1 MTSISQTIPSY
12 INGISQQ
19 PDTLKTPGQVS
30 TAKNVIPD
38 VTEGMMKRPGGR
50 LVDSLSDDSTSA
62 NNSVTTGRWFSY
74 YRDEAEQYIGQTDR
88 TGVTRIWRCSDGAP
102 QTVHYRALPWVAS
115 TAYVVGDLVQNGG
128 NVYVCDTAGTSASSG
143 GPSGTGA
150 NITDGSTRWDYEQA
164 VSTIE
169 TKLKLYLN
177 HYADDDLQIL
187 TLNDVTYVTNRAD
200 YKSDGSTAHPKTTVA
215 MSSAT
220 TDLRPPEAY
229 FELKKIA
236 YANQYSVNIYDNN
249 TETEIYTAT
258 RIKVQ
263 RTHDSSNAC
272 NSSGVL
278 SGLPTGGHICADG
291 AGSGG
296 VNTSAH
302 QDAYCPNVDTQIF
315 SLSHGDTGDS
325 EDANGQSWTVS
336 VNVNSGTGAA
346 SLRKDLYFR
355 IATIGQ
361 SVPQGGSATN
371 PDYRCRY
378 TTTHDLLYG
387 GEGWRTDDWF
397 YVYMKNARYKIT
409 VLEHSVSKVRGNLAA
424 ARPSP
429 TPFDNETTITT
440 ESILGALETEIIAG
454 GTFTD
459 ANITMIGN
467 GLYVTRASSIVNG
480 VEQNNFNANSPAP
493 DLINVLTS
501 EVNTLD
507 DLPNQC
513 KHGYIVK
520 ISNSVEDEDDW
531 YVQFKGHNGVDGSGV
546 WEECGK
552 PGRKY
557 EFDAETLPIQIIRQ
571 ADGTFVVDHCVW
583 EDALVGDDL
592 TNGEP
597 SFVGKKIRKM
607 IFFRNRLV
615 LMSDENIVMSRPGL
629 ETFNFWNKTALTF
642 TNSDPIDL
650 SVGSDKP
657 AIIYD
662 AIQVNTGLIMFTKTQ
677 QFMLTTDSDIL
688 SPNTAKIN
696 TLANYNFNYQTN
708 PISLGTTVGWLDNAG
723 KNSRFFE
730 MQRAMRE
737 GEPDV
742 VEQSKLVS
750 KLFNKDLRLISNS
763 RENGLVFFSE
773 VGNGTIYCY
782 RYFNAEEKRIQA
794 AWFTWELPGA
804 IQHHCVLDDALYVV
818 TRNNN
823 KDQLLRFDIKL
834 HGNSRVVTDDKFT
847 TDTSDDILYRIH
859 LDHSSYLNVTTQIY
873 NATTDRSTV
882 AKSAVPG
889 YEVTGKK
896 LVAYDWTA
904 GSHYLDRGRYQEIT
918 DDGTNFIFDGN
929 WSRKINSV
937 TITNVGSG
945 YTSAPTVTIS
955 SGGGTGATATATI
968 SDGKITAINITDGG
982 YNYTSNPTIAIT
994 GGGGS
999 NGAATCTIDCNIY
1012 IGYLF
1017 DYEVQLPTIYRMSRE
1032 GQKFRSDPQGSLVV
1046 QRLKLNLGNAG
1057 LYETLIER
1065 TGKPDYTETW
1075 EPATADSYLA
1085 NSVDFVE
1092 EVIQTIPTYEKNT
1105 NLTVTLKSSHPA
1117 PATLHSMT
1125 WEGDYTNKFYQ
1136 RV

>member
-19 PDTLKTPGQVS
+19 PDTLKVPGQVS
-30 TAKNVIPD
+30 IAQNVIPD
-38 VTEGMMKRPGGR
+38 VTEGMMKRPGGI
-50 LVDSLSDDSTSA
+50 LVKSLSDDGTSA
-62 NNSVTTGRWFSY
+62 NNAVLNGRWFSY
-74 YRDEAEQYIGQTDR
+74 YRDEAEQYIGQIDR
-88 TGVTRIWRCSDGAP
+88 EGQVRIWRCSDGAP
-102 QTVHYRALPWVAS
+102 QTVNYNS
-115 TAYVVGDLVQNGG
+115 TA
-128 NVYVCDTAGTSASSG
+128 TASA
-143 GPSGTGA
+143 
-150 NITDGSTRWDYEQA
+150 
-164 VSTIE
+164 
-169 TKLKLYLN
+169 LKLYLN
-177 HYADDDLQIL
+177 HYADDDLQVL
-187 TLNDVTYVTNRAD
+187 TLNDVTYVTNRATL
-200 YKSDGSTAHPKTTVA
+200 KHDGSTAHPKTTVA
-215 MSSAT
+215 MTAAT
-220 TDLRPPEAY
+220 TAERPPEAY

-249 TETEIYTAT
+249 TETSIYTAT

-263 RTHDSSNAC
+263 RTHDSSNGC
-272 NSSGVL
+272 NSSGNL

-291 AGSGG
+291 AGAGG
-296 VNTSAH
+296 VNTSPH

-315 SLSHGDTGDS
+315 EISHGDSGDTA
-325 EDANGQSWTVS
+325 DANGQSWSVS
-336 VNVNSGTGAA
+336 VTIPGGSGSA
-346 SLRKDLYFR
+346 SERKDLYFR

-387 GEGWRTDDWF
+387 GEGWRTGDYF

-467 GLYVTRASSIVNG
+467 GLYVTRASNIVNG

-501 EVNTLD
+501 EVNTID

-531 YVQFKGHNGVDGSGV
+531 YVQFKGHNNVDGSGI
-546 WEECGK
+546 WEECAK

-557 EFDAETLPIQIIRQ
+557 EFDAATMPIQIVRK
-571 ADGTFVVDHCVW
+571 ADGTFEVDHCVW
-583 EDALVGDDL
+583 NDANVGDDL

-607 IFFRNRLV
+607 IFFRNRV
-615 LMSDENIVMSRPGL
+615 CLMSDENIIMSRPGL

-650 SVGSDKP
+650 SIGSDKP
-657 AIIYD
+657 AVIYD
-662 AIQVNTGLIMFTKTQ
+662 AIQVNTGLILFTKTQ

-708 PISLGTTVGWLDNAG
+708 PISLGTTIGWLDNAG

-730 MQRAMRE
+730 MQRTMRE

-742 VEQSKLVS
+742 VEQSKIVS

-763 RENGLVFFSE
+763 RENGLIFFSE

-782 RYFNAEEKRIQA
+782 RYFNSEEKRIQA
-794 AWFTWELPGA
+794 AWFTWEVPGQ
-804 IQHHCVLDDALYVV
+804 IRHHCVLDDSLYIVIRDGV
-818 TRNNN
+818 GGAG
-823 KDQLLRFDIKL
+823 KHQLVRYDIKL
-834 HGNSRVVTDDKFT
+834 HDDSRTVTDDLHT
-847 TDTSDDILYRIH
+847 TDTKDDKLYRLH
-859 LDHSSYLNVTTQIY
+859 LDHSSIVNVASQIY
-873 NATTDRSTV
+873 NATTKKSTFTKP
-882 AKSAVPG
+882 AG
-889 YEVTGKK
+889 YEHAAKT
-896 LVAYDWTA
+896 LVAYDITE
-904 GSHYLDRGRYQEIT
+904 GDRYPDIGRYDIAEIS
-918 DDGTNFIFDGN
+918 GNNVVLDGN
-929 WSRKINSV
+929 WSRRV
-937 TITNVGSG
+937 TTFTVTNAGTN
-945 YTSAPTVTIS
+945 YTSPPTIGFTG
-955 SGGGTGATATATI
+955 GGGTGATATCTLSSI
-968 SDGKITAINITDGG
+968 GQINSVTITDNG
-982 YNYTSNPTIAIT
+982 YNYTSNPTVTFT

-999 NGAATCTIDCNIY
+999 GAAATCTVDSDFVL
-1012 IGYLF
+1012 GYLF
-1017 DYEVQLPTIYRMSRE
+1017 DYEVKFPTIYRMSRE
-1032 GQKFRSDPQGSLVV
+1032 GPKFRSDPQGSLVI

-1075 EPATADSYLA
+1075 EPATADTYLA

-1092 EVIQTIPTYEKNT
+1092 TVTQTIPTYEKNT
-1105 NLTVTLKSSHPA
+1105 NLSVTLKSSHPA
-1117 PATLHSMT
+1117 PATIHSMT

>member
-12 INGISQQ
+12 VRGISQQ
-19 PDTLKTPGQVS
+19 PDTLKTPGQVT
-30 TAKNVIPD
+30 TAKNAIPD
-38 VTEGMMKRPGGR
+38 VTEGMMKRPGGI
-50 LVDSLSDDSTSA
+50 LVKSLSDDGTSA

-74 YRDEAEQYIGQTDR
+74 YRDEAEQYIGQIDR
-88 TGVTRIWRCSDGAP
+88 AGEVRIWRCSDGAP
-102 QTVHYRALPWVAS
+102 QTVSYNS
-115 TAYVVGDLVQNGG
+115 TA
-128 NVYVCDTAGTSASSG
+128 TSA
-143 GPSGTGA
+143 A
-150 NITDGSTRWDYEQA
+150 
-164 VSTIE
+164 
-169 TKLKLYLN
+169 LKLYLN

-187 TLNDVTYVTNRAD
+187 TLNDVTYVTNRAE

-215 MSSAT
+215 MTAAT
-220 TDLRPPEAY
+220 TAVRPPEAY

-249 TETEIYTAT
+249 TEISIYTAT

-278 SGLPTGGHICADG
+278 SGLPTAGHICADAAG
-291 AGSGG
+291 AGG
-296 VNTSAH
+296 VNTSPH

-315 SLSHGDTGDS
+315 SVSDGDTMDAA
-325 EDANGQSWTVS
+325 DANGQSWTIGVTPNGGQS
-336 VNVNSGTGAA
+336 QD
-346 SLRKDLYFR
+346 RKDLYFR

-387 GEGWRTDDWF
+387 GEGWRAGDWF
-397 YVYMKNARYKIT
+397 YIYMKNARYKIT
-409 VLEHSVSKVRGNLAA
+409 VLEHSISKVRGNLAA

-459 ANITMIGN
+459 ANITMVGN
-467 GLYVTRASSIVNG
+467 GLYVTRASNIVDG
-480 VEQNNFNANSPAP
+480 VEQNIFNANSPAP

-501 EVNTLD
+501 EVNTID

-513 KHGYIVK
+513 KHGYVVK
-520 ISNSVEDEDDW
+520 IANGVEDEDDW
-531 YVQFKGHNGVDGSGV
+531 YVQFKGHNAVDGSGV
-546 WEECGK
+546 WEECAK

-557 EFDAETLPIQIIRQ
+557 EFDAATLPIQIVRK
-571 ADGTFVVDHCVW
+571 ADGTFEVDHCVW
-583 EDALVGDDL
+583 NDANVGDDL

-597 SFVGKKIRKM
+597 SFVGNKIRKM
-607 IFFRNRLV
+607 IFFRNRVV
-615 LMSDENIVMSRPGL
+615 LMSDENIIMSRPGL

-642 TNSDPIDL
+642 TNSDPIDI

-657 AIIYD
+657 AVIYD
-662 AIQVNTGLIMFTKTQ
+662 AIQVNTGLILFTKTQ

-696 TLANYNFNYQTN
+696 TLANYNFNHKTN

-742 VEQSKLVS
+742 IEQSKIVS

-773 VGNGTIYCY
+773 IGNGTIYCY
-782 RYFNAEEKRIQA
+782 RYFNSDDKRIQA
-794 AWFTWELPGA
+794 AWFTWEIPGA
-804 IQHHCVLDDALYVV
+804 IQHHCVLDDSLYVI
-818 TRNNN
+818 TRSNS

-834 HGNSRVVTDDKFT
+834 HDDTRVVTDDFHTAT
-847 TDTSDDILYRIH
+847 TDDDKLYRLHI
-859 LDHSSYLNVTTQIY
+859 DHSSIVNVASQIY
-873 NATTDRSTV
+873 NATTKKSTFTKP
-882 AKSAVPG
+882 AG
-889 YEVTGKK
+889 YEAASNT
-896 LVAYDWTA
+896 LIAYDITA
-904 GSHYLDRGRYQEIT
+904 GDDYPDIGRYVT
-918 DDGTNFIFDGN
+918 ASLDSGNVVLDGN
-929 WSRKINSV
+929 WSRRVNQV
-937 TITNVGSG
+937 TVTNVGSG
-945 YTSAPTVTIS
+945 YTSAPAITIS
-955 SGGGTGATATATI
+955 GGGGTGAAATCTI
-968 SDGKITAINITDGG
+968 NAAGQIDSYTITDNG
-982 YNYTSNPTIAIT
+982 YNYTSNPTITIAAPSSGT
-994 GGGGS
+994 T
-999 NGAATCTIDCNIY
+999 ATATCTVDSDFVLGY
-1012 IGYLF
+1012 IF
-1017 DYEVQLPTIYRMSRE
+1017 DYEIQLPTIYRMSRE
-1032 GQKFRSDPQGSLVV
+1032 GPKFRSDPQGSLVI

-1057 LYETLIER
+1057 LYETLIQR

-1075 EPATADSYLA
+1075 EPAVADSYLA
-1085 NSVDFVE
+1085 NSVDFVD
-1092 EVIQTIPTYEKNT
+1092 EVTQTVPTYEKNT